1 MLEVL
6 EFDAGSLHGKSALR
20 LAEAAACWLVTCDR
34 AMSVCLSPTSR
45 VTVEEPA
52 EAVDEDVIGTYS
64 PELGRIELYRRIRD
78 DLRCE
83 LGERQANP
91 KPGQKT
97 PPVRTMEKAA

>member
-1 MLEVL
+1 MLDAL
-6 EFDAGSLHGKSALR
+6 EYFAGSLHGKSVMR
-20 LAEAAACWLVTCDR
+20 IAESAACWLVTCDR
-34 AMSVCLSPTSR
+34 AMAVCLSPTSR

-83 LGERQANP
+83 IVDRQDNP
-91 KPGQKT
+91 ESGQKT
-97 PPVRTMEKAA
+97 PPVRALEKAA